1 MKLVGI
7 VGSVADVSY
16 NRLLMKFIASHF
28 SDQVDVEILDI
39 NDVPMFDQENN
50 QTNGEPIQYLN
61 QKILAADGVIIA
73 TPEHNHTLTPAL
85 KNVIEWL
92 SYDIHPFSGKPVMI
106 VGASFY
112 DQGSSRAQLM
122 LRQILESPGVNAVV
136 FPGNEFLL
144 ANVKSAFDEQDNL
157 KDDKTVAFLGS
168 TLSKFVQFVKVINLM
183 NEPQSGEE
191 EDLTA
196 SGSISTTVA
205 GVDMAADDWLEQA
218 AMVTQAAEGNQYVKL
233 DRGLLTVDQLNA
245 FLNTMPMEL
254 TYADSNN
261 QFIYYNKMADDP
273 KAMLAPRRPGQVG
286 DPMAM
291 VHPPRAVKHVAEVIN
306 ALRTGKTDL
315 VKMPVPGNGP
325 DRFIMHYYKAM
336 RDGDHKYLGINE
348 WVLDLMPTIRYY
360 LQATGQKLT
369 PDPTAHPDA
378 VAGASEKPITPG
390 QSQPDATAG
399 ASEETDAPATPAPVV
414 DGTSGASEA

>member
-16 NRLLMKFIASHF
+16 NRILMKFIASHF

-39 NDVPMFDQENN
+39 NDIPMFDQENN

-61 QKILAADGVIIA
+61 KKILAADGVIIA

-92 SYDIHPFSGKPVMI
+92 SYEIHPFSGKPVMI

-144 ANVKSAFDEQDNL
+144 ANVKSAFDEQGNL
-157 KDDKTVAFLGS
+157 KDGKTVAFLGS

-218 AMVTQAAEGNQYVKL
+218 AMATQAAEGDQYVKL

-261 QFIYYNKMADDP
+261 QFIYYNKMTDNP

-286 DPMAM
+286 DPMSM

-306 ALRTGKTDL
+306 ALRTDKTDL

-369 PDPTAHPDA
+369 PDPNAHPDA
-378 VAGASEKPITPG
+378 VAGASEQPTTPVG
-390 QSQPDATAG
+390 RQTDATAG
-399 ASEETDAPATPAPVV
+399 ASEEIDTPANPAPAV